1 MQETIYLDSISV
13 LLAGTVGT
21 IAVMASSIAA
31 VTVSRHS
38 NVRPTK
44 ARKRGHSF
52 LNERVSMTVDAQ
64 NKMNEQL
71 ILRFKIADPDIILF
85 RIELA
90 TQLDKAAG
98 IIDCVNVDPQVFVAA
113 AEPKVVQRWYNA
125 NRYWNGET
133 KQLPIRVFLCAGGQ
147 AVCRTIWVMMSPG
160 SPQGSGPA
168 DVDDFTWIL
177 DGPC

>member
-1 MQETIYLDSISV
+1 LRPSHQRAPTESGECMQETIDLGSISV

-31 VTVSRHS
+31 VTVSRHN

-52 LNERVSMTVDAQ
+52 LAERLTMTVDAQ

-71 ILRFKIADPDIILF
+71 LLRFKIADPDITLF

-98 IIDCVNVDPQVFVAA
+98 IIDCVSAIPRYLSPPRN
-113 AEPKVVQRWYNA
+113 PKS
-125 NRYWNGET
+125 
-133 KQLPIRVFLCAGGQ
+133 FSAGITRIDIGTARRSSFQ
-147 AVCRTIWVMMSPG
+147 SVCS
-160 SPQGSGPA
+160 
-168 DVDDFTWIL
+168 
-177 DGPC
+177 